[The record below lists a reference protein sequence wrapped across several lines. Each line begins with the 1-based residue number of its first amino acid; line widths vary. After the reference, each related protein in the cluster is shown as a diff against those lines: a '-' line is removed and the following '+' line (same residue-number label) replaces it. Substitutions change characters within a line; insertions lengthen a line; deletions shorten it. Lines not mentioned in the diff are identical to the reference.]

1 MSDPIDSGSDKPIE
15 EGLKTPEDA
24 VKPIAPEPPHRA
36 FGSPLPIGAGGAPP
50 PLPPPG
56 DSMRPFTP
64 PPPPGRALISPSPGN
79 PYEVPTGVQKA
90 LSAVRAALPWVQ
102 RILPLLDGNIGMA
115 VSNMLTPHHSPGPA
129 HPPAPRVDLAPI
141 EESLTDL
148 QTQQRELQTQ
158 QRDLRTQL
166 VEQNSSLK
174 RVEDHLEMVREATDR
189 NTLEQQE
196 LMEDL
201 KSVGNKVNLFAIVAL
216 GLLAISVL
224 VNVVLYLHILRV
236 LP

>member
-1 MSDPIDSGSDKPIE
+1 MSDLEDTATIPTVE
-15 EGLKTPEDA
+15 EGTRAAVPEQHA
-24 VKPIAPEPPHRA
+24 RVV
-36 FGSPLPIGAGGAPP
+36 GSPLPIGSGGSTVQAAPVADP
-50 PLPPPG
+50 QTRPL
-56 DSMRPFTP
+56 T
-64 PPPPGRALISPSPGN
+64 PPPPGRALTNHSVGSPF
-79 PYEVPTGVQKA
+79 EVPTGVQKA
-90 LSAVRAALPWVQ
+90 VSAMRAALPWVQ

-115 VSNMLTPHHSPGPA
+115 MSNMLAPHHPTPPPQ
-129 HPPAPRVDLAPI
+129 PPAPRVDLAPL
-141 EESLTDL
+141 EEGLA
-148 QTQQRELQTQ
+148 ELHTQ

-201 KSVGNKVNLFAIVAL
+201 KSVGSKVNLFAILAL
-216 GLLAISVL
+216 GLLAISVGI
-224 VNVVLYLHILRV
+224 NVVLYLHILRV